1 MSSPNPLGPVS
12 EPFGTHAER
21 LRHRRGWVI
30 ASGLFSAALGILA
43 LTLTVTAT
51 IASVLLI
58 GILML
63 VAGAIELSVGL
74 RMRSVGRMILLELA
88 GLLYIAAGL
97 FAIAQPEIGSVVLTL
112 MLGAGMLATGL
123 VRMIFGFQ
131 VTGTRSRGALVAAGA
146 VTALVG
152 LLILVGWP
160 GNSFVV
166 LGLFLGIDLLLYGVA
181 WTVLGLRMQPAR

>member
-1 MSSPNPLGPVS
+1 MTSFNPFGPSSG
-12 EPFGTHAER
+12 PFGTHGER
-21 LRHRRGWVI
+21 LQHRRGWVI
-30 ASGLFSAALGILA
+30 ASGLFSVVLGILA

-58 GILML
+58 GIFML

-74 RMRSVGRMILLELA
+74 RMRSLGRMILWELA
-88 GLLYIAAGL
+88 GLLYVAAGL
-97 FAIAQPEIGSVVLTL
+97 FAIAQPAVGSVVLTL

-123 VRMIFGFQ
+123 VRMIFGFR

-166 LGLFLGIDLLLYGVA
+166 LGVFLGVDLLLYGIT
-181 WTVLGLRMQPAR
+181 WTMLGLRMRPAP